1 MINAGTGDDFVD
13 AGDLGAIALGGAGD
27 DLYLGGAGGDG
38 PAGDQGDDWLE
49 GGVGVDALSGDSGAP
64 FGIDINTPGD
74 DVLIGG
80 SSADALDGGG
90 GVDVG
95 VDADNLAVVDEF
107 LGGLG
112 FDWYSYDGSTQNA
125 DSDLGN
131 FAPANPPGTIPAA
144 FQDSFIDVEALS
156 GGAGNDILRGDDRA
170 TLDTVTPGASDALV
184 SSDLAKVQGLPTL
197 LGSATSWSSGNI
209 LVGGAGNDT
218 LEGGGGNDL
227 IDGDAT
233 LRVQLSVPTVGGR
246 GVVDNLSAVRTALL
260 NNTMSPSSIDIVRT
274 LVPGTGGTDVAVF
287 TGDIS
292 KYKVTENAGV
302 VTVAHLVDPGAAV
315 NDGTDTLKGIE
326 RLRFSN
332 GEFTVGEAVIAT
344 IAGTGTA
351 GTGPAPRHRHRHR
364 HRLRHRLRHPDGAH
378 PGTSRRGSTSCGG
391 GTPGALRRRH
401 QPVSSSRASPRRRQ
415 ARRRP
420 CPLGSARPSPS
431 RCRSWPRRRPT

>member
-1 MINAGTGDDFVD
+1 MTTSSTR
-13 AGDLGAIALGGAGD
+13 AISGPVALGGAGD

-90 GVDVG
+90 GVDIG

-184 SSDLAKVQGLPTL
+184 SGDLAKVQGLPTL

-209 LVGGAGNDT
+209 LVGGAGDDT
-218 LEGGGGNDL
+218 LEGGGWQRPDRRRCHP
-227 IDGDAT
+227 A
-233 LRVQLSVPTVGGR
+233 RP
-246 GVVDNLSAVRTALL
+246 AVR
-260 NNTMSPSSIDIVRT
+260 PHRGR
-274 LVPGTGGTDVAVF
+274 PGRRRQ
-287 TGDIS
+287 
-292 KYKVTENAGV
+292 
-302 VTVAHLVDPGAAV
+302 P
-315 NDGTDTLKGIE
+315 E
-326 RLRFSN
+326 R
-332 GEFTVGEAVIAT
+332 GPY
-344 IAGTGTA
+344 
-351 GTGPAPRHRHRHR
+351 GPAQQHDESVQHRHR
-364 HRLRHRLRHPDGAH
+364 AH
-378 PGTSRRGSTSCGG
+378 PRAWHRGQRRGGVHRG
-391 GTPGALRRRH
+391 HLQVQGDGELP
-401 QPVSSSRASPRRRQ
+401 AS
-415 ARRRP
+415 
-420 CPLGSARPSPS
+420 
-431 RCRSWPRRRPT
+431 